1 MWNLTGKTRRE
12 CEAVRD
18 ALERVEIH
26 GSASDGREAPLGR
39 LPASQR
45 QHLAACEDCAIF
57 AEELLQ
63 VRDLLRSEASGPQPG
78 PFLMAKVMRSIA
90 NRELQLQERETQ
102 MWAAVPRLAYR
113 LSVVA
118 SLALLIAAS
127 WLYQK
132 PVQQAS
138 VTTIGSE
145 QHSEGLVEGGAPVQD
160 DLLVTTADR

>member
-1 MWNLTGKTRRE
+1 LR
-12 CEAVRD
+12 
-18 ALERVEIH
+18 
-26 GSASDGREAPLGR
+26 
-39 LPASQR
+39 
-45 QHLAACEDCAIF
+45 ACEDCAIF
-57 AEELLQ
+57 AEELFE
-63 VRDLLRSEASGPQPG
+63 VRDLLRGGASGPQPG
-78 PFLMAKVMRSIA
+78 PFFMAQVMRSIA
-90 NRELQLQERETQ
+90 EREIQLQERETQ

-138 VTTIGSE
+138 VTTIGSD